1 VTPDASTPPDEVETL
16 ARERASAR
24 ASHDFARADLLKASI
39 EAAGWRVTD
48 RGTAYRLD
56 PAAPP
61 TIEAVGVVRHGS
73 AETVPSLID
82 EPASARFTV
91 LLVAD
96 ERPDDLARILDGLR
110 AHAPGGT
117 QVVIVANDPS
127 PDQAGRLVQGTPDL
141 APVAGAEPEL
151 VWTSARLGHAVALN
165 AGLRRARGEVIVLA
179 EADVEVAGDAL
190 TPLAAAL
197 ADPSVAVAGGFGL
210 AGPDLRHLAD
220 AAGHDVDAI
229 DGRWL
234 AFRRSEVATLGP
246 LDEKFIVERWLD
258 TWWSLVLRAGPD
270 PDADE
275 LPRRAVRMDL
285 PLVIHERAAADSPHV
300 ADSPAPAE
308 RDRLARRNFYRVLE
322 RFRGRADLLSG
333 STGR

>member
-1 VTPDASTPPDEVETL
+1 MIPDASTPPDDVEIL

-24 ASHDFARADLLKASI
+24 ASRDFARADLLKSSI

-48 RGTAYRLD
+48 RGTAYRLE

-73 AETVPSLID
+73 AETVPSLLD
-82 EPASARFTV
+82 EPASARFAV

-96 ERPDDLARILDGLR
+96 NRPDDLARILDGLR
-110 AHAPGGT
+110 AHAPEGT

-127 PDQAGRLVQGTPDL
+127 PDQAGRLVQGAPDL
-141 APVAGAEPEL
+141 APVAGSEPEL
-151 VWTSARLGHAVALN
+151 IWTSARLGHAVALN
-165 AGLRRARGEVIVLA
+165 AGLRRARGDVVVLA
-179 EADVEVAGDAL
+179 ETDVEVAGDAL
-190 TPLAAAL
+190 APLAAVL

-210 AGPDLRHLAD
+210 AGPDLRHVAE
-220 AAGHDVDAI
+220 AAGPDVDAI

-234 AFRRSEVATLGP
+234 AFRRAEIVRLGP
-246 LDEKFIVERWLD
+246 LDEKFVVDRWLD
-258 TWWSLVLRAGPD
+258 IWWSLVLRAGPD
-270 PDADE
+270 PDKP
-275 LPRRAVRMDL
+275 PRRAVRVEL
-285 PLVIHERAAADSPHV
+285 PLVIHERAAAG
-300 ADSPAPAE
+300 SPAPAE

-333 STGR
+333 SSGR

>member
-1 VTPDASTPPDEVETL
+1 MIPDASTPPDDVEIL

-24 ASHDFARADLLKASI
+24 ANRDFARADLLKSRI

-48 RGTAYRLD
+48 RGTAYRLE

-73 AETVPSLID
+73 AETVPSLLD

-96 ERPDDLARILDGLR
+96 NRPDDLARILDGLR
-110 AHAPGGT
+110 AHAPEGT

-127 PDQAGRLVQGTPDL
+127 PDQAGRLVQGAPDL

-151 VWTSARLGHAVALN
+151 LWTSARLGHAVALN
-165 AGLRRARGEVIVLA
+165 AGLRRARGDVVVLA
-179 EADVEVAGDAL
+179 ETDVEVAGDAL
-190 TPLAAAL
+190 APLAAVL

-210 AGPDLRHLAD
+210 DGPDLRHLAE
-220 AAGHDVDAI
+220 AAGPDVDAI

-234 AFRRSEVATLGP
+234 AFRRAEIARLGP
-246 LDEKFIVERWLD
+246 LDEKFVVDRWLD
-258 TWWSLVLRAGPD
+258 IWWSLVLRAGPD
-270 PDADE
+270 PDKP
-275 LPRRAVRMDL
+275 PRRAVRVEL
-285 PLVIHERAAADSPHV
+285 PLVIHERAAAG
-300 ADSPAPAE
+300 SPAPAE

-322 RFRGRADLLSG
+322 RFRDRPDLLSG
-333 STGR
+333 SSGR

>member
-1 VTPDASTPPDEVETL
+1 MIPDASTPPDDVEIL

-24 ASHDFARADLLKASI
+24 ASRDFARADLLKSSI

-48 RGTAYRLD
+48 RGTAYRLE

-73 AETVPSLID
+73 AETVPSLLD
-82 EPASARFTV
+82 EPASARFAV

-96 ERPDDLARILDGLR
+96 NRPDDLARILGGLR
-110 AHAPGGT
+110 AHAPEGT

-127 PDQAGRLVQGTPDL
+127 PDQAGRLVQGAPDL
-141 APVAGAEPEL
+141 APVAGSEPEL
-151 VWTSARLGHAVALN
+151 IWTSARLGHAVALN
-165 AGLRRARGEVIVLA
+165 AGLRRARGDVVVLA
-179 EADVEVAGDAL
+179 ETDVEVAGDAL
-190 TPLAAAL
+190 APLAAVL

-210 AGPDLRHLAD
+210 AGPDLRHVAE
-220 AAGHDVDAI
+220 AAGPDVDAI

-234 AFRRSEVATLGP
+234 AFRRAEIVRLGP
-246 LDEKFIVERWLD
+246 LDEKFVVDRWLD

-270 PDADE
+270 PDKP
-275 LPRRAVRMDL
+275 PRRAVRVVL
-285 PLVIHERAAADSPHV
+285 PLVIHERAAAG
-300 ADSPAPAE
+300 SPAPAE

-322 RFRGRADLLSG
+322 RFRGRAELLSG
-333 STGR
+333 SSGR

>member
-1 VTPDASTPPDEVETL
+1 MIQDASTPPDEVQTL

-24 ASHDFARADLLKASI
+24 ASRDFARADLLKASI

-48 RGTAYRLD
+48 RGTAFRLE

-73 AETVPSLID
+73 AETVPSLLD

-91 LLVAD
+91 LLVAA
-96 ERPDDLARILDGLR
+96 ERPDDLARILEGLR
-110 AHAPGGT
+110 AHAPDGT

-127 PDQAGRLVQGTPDL
+127 PDQAGRLVQGAPDL

-151 VWTSARLGHAVALN
+151 LWTSARLGHAVALN
-165 AGLRRARGEVIVLA
+165 AGLRRARGEVVVLA
-179 EADVEVAGDAL
+179 ETDVEVAGDAL
-190 TPLAAAL
+190 APLAAVL
-197 ADPSVAVAGGFGL
+197 ADPSVVVAGGFGL
-210 AGPDLRHLAD
+210 AGPDLRHLAE
-220 AAGHDVDAI
+220 AAGPDVDAI

-234 AFRRSEVATLGP
+234 AFRRVDLARLGP
-246 LDEKFIVERWLD
+246 LDEKFVVDRWLD

-270 PDADE
+270 AAEP
-275 LPRRAVRMDL
+275 PRRAVRVEL
-285 PLVIHERAAADSPHV
+285 PLVIHERAGAG
-300 ADSPAPAE
+300 SPAPAE

-333 STGR
+333 SSGR